1 MLVLTRKNN
10 ETIIID
16 EKIVVKVIDVRGN
29 TVRIGIEAPQDV
41 NVRRAE
47 VPFVPRMD
55 DAPKT

>member
-47 VPFVPRMD
+47 VPFVARLD
-55 DAPKT
+55 DAMTK